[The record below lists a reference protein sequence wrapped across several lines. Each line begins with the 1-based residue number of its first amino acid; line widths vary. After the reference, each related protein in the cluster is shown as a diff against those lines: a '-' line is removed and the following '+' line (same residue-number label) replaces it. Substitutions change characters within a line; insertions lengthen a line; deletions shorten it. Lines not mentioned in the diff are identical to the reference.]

1 MVVGRMSGCISVSML
16 VLVCAFMLGT
26 SIALAITVRRLRKL
40 RDRCVNLEARLGM
53 TGKAQ

>member
-1 MVVGRMSGCISVSML
+1 MSGCISVSML